1 MLIIKVI
8 ILQCFWLAIVL
19 YGSSTIGVIPSL
31 LLSILIVFGN
41 YYIFRPAISIGR
53 FFLFYF
59 YSL

>member
-19 YGSSTIGVIPSL
+19 YGSSIGIIPSL
-31 LLSILIVFGN
+31 LLSMLIVFGN